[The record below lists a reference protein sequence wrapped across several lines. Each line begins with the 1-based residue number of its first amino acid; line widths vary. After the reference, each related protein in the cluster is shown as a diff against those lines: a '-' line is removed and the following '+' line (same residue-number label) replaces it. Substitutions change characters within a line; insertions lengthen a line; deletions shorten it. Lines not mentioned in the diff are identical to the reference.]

1 MERKRYEELDSRRYQ
16 EIRSYKQELNE
27 KNNEIERLKIEHEKQ
42 LFRMSEEIKYLKAQ
56 LRRNENINFEELSKS
71 MAISTY
77 MGEIRPSEENSIDR
91 SNHLN
96 FTHIERLSKSPAH
109 SQISNMQKS
118 RANVTVLNDN

>member
-27 KNNEIERLKIEHEKQ
+27 KNNEIERLRIEHEKQ
-42 LFRMSEEIKYLKAQ
+42 LFRMSEEIKYLKVQ
-56 LRRNENINFEELSKS
+56 LRRNENNNFEELSKS

-77 MGEIRPSEENSIDR
+77 MGEIRPNEENSIDR

-96 FTHIERLSKSPAH
+96 FTRIERLSKSPAH

>member
-27 KNNEIERLKIEHEKQ
+27 KNNEIERLRIEHEKQ
-42 LFRMSEEIKYLKAQ
+42 LFRMSEEIKYLKVQ
-56 LRRNENINFEELSKS
+56 LRRNENNNFEELSKS

-77 MGEIRPSEENSIDR
+77 MGEIRPNEENSIDR
-91 SNHLN
+91 SNQLN
-96 FTHIERLSKSPAH
+96 FTHIERFSKSPAH

-118 RANVTVLNDN
+118 RANVTVLSDN